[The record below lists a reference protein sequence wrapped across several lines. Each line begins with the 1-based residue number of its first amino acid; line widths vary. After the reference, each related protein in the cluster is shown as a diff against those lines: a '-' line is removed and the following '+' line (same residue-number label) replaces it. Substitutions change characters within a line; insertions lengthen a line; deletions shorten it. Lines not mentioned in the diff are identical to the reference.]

1 MLTLEDEREITGV
14 ILRYATAIDT
24 RDWLLF
30 RGCFSADVRSEYGSF
45 GSWNTSDQLA
55 RFMEDAHLNVG
66 PTLHRMSNIVII
78 GDAGQ
83 ARARTY
89 VDALLMPLQ
98 AGGTPN
104 RGIGYYDDELSKS
117 VNGWKISKRV
127 FTSVRIA

>member
-1 MLTLEDEREITGV
+1 V

-24 RDWLLF
+24 RDWPLF
-30 RGCFSADVRSEYGSF
+30 RTCFTPDARSEYGAF
-45 GSWNTSDQLA
+45 GSWSTSDQLA

-66 PTLHRMSNIVII
+66 PTLHRMSNIVIT

-89 VDALLMPLQ
+89 VDALLMPRQ
-98 AGGTPN
+98 EGGTVN

-117 VNGWKISKRV
+117 GSGWKISKRV
-127 FTSVRIA
+127 FSSVRIV